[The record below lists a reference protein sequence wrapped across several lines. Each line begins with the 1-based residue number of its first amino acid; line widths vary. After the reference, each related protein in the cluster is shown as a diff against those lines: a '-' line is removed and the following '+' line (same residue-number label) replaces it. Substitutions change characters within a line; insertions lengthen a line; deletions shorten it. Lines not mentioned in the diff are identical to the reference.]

1 MSDVKNYLEVND
13 KLLLF
18 IVNQAKWDESFTFE
32 KAIKQ
37 IRIRMNRGASV
48 HQYQNRNIPRNSPM
62 TAIDNGLIR
71 NVMSQNRGSHSFIQH
86 TQPNSQQTGMYRVSS
101 QAQYVPSTQSQRAAA
116 TELSYNNQSS
126 QSMDLNSRI
135 QRSVSSNN
143 SSNNASINLQSQNA
157 DVLMSDPSGEHVNLS
172 QQQRLSMDNMRN
184 IQRGLSDLQQQ
195 QSKLSNHLDHS
206 LMNIHSKIDKLQKE
220 TNKTF
225 NQLKKV
231 NEMMTV
237 TAVGT
242 FKAVQKCGLQNVK
255 QTLGSAI
262 HLHGDQKLI
271 QQITI
276 AEADEIQRHNDGI
289 LKQEISSQST
299 QNEIHEYDDVPQNL
313 IPGWQCNRCKEINIR
328 NNSRDCQ
335 RCHQASR
342 SMMNVWVQSDEFS
355 TPIIQD
361 MRITD
366 LSQPELERSTQSQLK
381 RDTQA
386 TQLMKQFESEDN
398 QYIFDDIDDENQND
412 EDEVDDIVISSQNV
426 GSTVGVDEKAME
438 QEESE
443 DKNTNNQQT
452 TNNFIDLAS
461 DTEELSEQM
470 TQQLR
475 YERSKEI
482 VAIGRLKQSQR
493 IDNSQLLRNRNK
505 TKIKDIR
512 NVSARIELNSQSNHK
527 SGSSL
532 ASKKARK
539 RNVRNLETRQ
549 SQLT

>member
-206 LMNIHSKIDKLQKE
+206 LMNIHSKIDKLQK
-220 TNKTF
+220 
-225 NQLKKV
+225 
-231 NEMMTV
+231 
-237 TAVGT
+237 
-242 FKAVQKCGLQNVK
+242 
-255 QTLGSAI
+255 
-262 HLHGDQKLI
+262 D
-271 QQITI
+271 
-276 AEADEIQRHNDGI
+276 
-289 LKQEISSQST
+289 
-299 QNEIHEYDDVPQNL
+299 
-313 IPGWQCNRCKEINIR
+313 
-328 NNSRDCQ
+328 
-335 RCHQASR
+335 
-342 SMMNVWVQSDEFS
+342 
-355 TPIIQD
+355 
-361 MRITD
+361 
-366 LSQPELERSTQSQLK
+366 
-381 RDTQA
+381 
-386 TQLMKQFESEDN
+386 
-398 QYIFDDIDDENQND
+398 
-412 EDEVDDIVISSQNV
+412 
-426 GSTVGVDEKAME
+426 
-438 QEESE
+438 
-443 DKNTNNQQT
+443 
-452 TNNFIDLAS
+452 
-461 DTEELSEQM
+461 
-470 TQQLR
+470 
-475 YERSKEI
+475 
-482 VAIGRLKQSQR
+482 
-493 IDNSQLLRNRNK
+493 
-505 TKIKDIR
+505 
-512 NVSARIELNSQSNHK
+512 
-527 SGSSL
+527 
-532 ASKKARK
+532 
-539 RNVRNLETRQ
+539 
-549 SQLT
+549 